1 MRKLVVLMG
10 LFYLIQTYT
19 NNPGISALPQS
30 LYLKETLGLSATTV
44 AQIGGV
50 ISIPWMIKPLWGI
63 IVDSFPVFG
72 FRTKSYLIICYS
84 LALVA
89 LLWLGSLGSYTG
101 FTLALGGVITSIC
114 IATSDVV
121 ADRLMVTKGKA
132 LNQTSTLQS
141 AQWTALCVGEALMF
155 YLGGLLAKLTNLSVA
170 FTISAFVPLVG
181 LLATLF
187 LLKEERVRKGFPSPI
202 TSVKISLSAL
212 WGAIKSRQLLAVVL
226 FIAFLKFSPSPPLLF
241 YFRDTLKFS
250 EDFVG
255 SLSAVGS
262 ISSAIGAII
271 FGIFA
276 SKFSRRN
283 LLNLIV
289 GLSVLSTLCFML
301 IYDPLSAV
309 LVQGLSSFFSMIAFI
324 GVLEISANSCPKG
337 AEGTSFALLASVS
350 NMTLSFGEIFGGW
363 LFDSKIP
370 FALLIFV
377 SAMFTALCWLLIP
390 LLKLDQ
396 DYSLNKE

>member
-1 MRKLVVLMG
+1 MRELVVLMG

-50 ISIPWMIKPLWGI
+50 ISIPWMIKPVWGI

-72 FRTKSYLIICYS
+72 FRTKSYLILCYS
-84 LALVA
+84 LALVV

-141 AQWTALCVGEALMF
+141 AQWTALCIGEALMF

-170 FTISAFVPLVG
+170 FTISAFVPLIG
-181 LLATLF
+181 LVATLF
-187 LLKEERVRKGFPSPI
+187 LLKEERVSRKSSSLI
-202 TSVKISLSAL
+202 ASIKISTSAL
-212 WGAIKSRQLLAVVL
+212 WEAIKSRQLVAVVL

-241 YFRDTLKFS
+241 YFRDTLNFS

-262 ISSAIGAII
+262 IASAIGAIA
-271 FGIFA
+271 FGIFS
-276 SKFSRRN
+276 SKVSRRT
-283 LLNLIV
+283 LLNSII
-289 GLSVLSTLCFML
+289 GLSVLSTLCF
-301 IYDPLSAV
+301 IFIFNPVSAV
-309 LVQGLSSFFSMIAFI
+309 LVQGISSFFSMIAFI
-324 GVLEISANSCPKG
+324 GVLEISARSCPEG

-350 NMTLSFGEIFGGW
+350 NLTLSFGEIFGGW
-363 LFDSKIP
+363 LYDFKIP
-370 FALLIFV
+370 FAILISI
-377 SAMFTALCWLLIP
+377 SAAFTALCWFLIP
-390 LLKLDQ
+390 LLKLDKS
-396 DYSLNKE
+396 YL

>member
-1 MRKLVVLMG
+1 MKKMLILMCF
-10 LFYLIQTYT
+10 FYLVQTYT
-19 NNPGISALPQS
+19 NNPGITALPQS
-30 LYLKETLGLSATTV
+30 LYLKETLGLSATTI
-44 AQIGGV
+44 AQIGVV

-84 LALVA
+84 LALVV
-89 LLWLGSLGSYTG
+89 LLWLGSLGSYTS

-121 ADRLMVTKGKA
+121 ADKLMVTKGKA
-132 LNQTSTLQS
+132 LNQTATLQS

-170 FTISAFVPLVG
+170 FTISAFVPLIG

-187 LLKEERVRKGFPSPI
+187 
-202 TSVKISLSAL
+202 TSAL
-212 WGAIKSRQLLAVVL
+212 WEAIKSRQLVAVVL

-241 YFRDTLKFS
+241 YFRDTLNFS

-262 ISSAIGAII
+262 IASAIGAVA
-271 FGIFA
+271 FGIFS
-276 SKFSRRN
+276 SKVSRRT
-283 LLNLIV
+283 LLNSII
-289 GLSVLSTLCFML
+289 GLSVLSTLCFMF
-301 IYDPLSAV
+301 IFNPVSAV
-309 LVQGLSSFFSMIAFI
+309 LVQGISSFFSMIAFI
-324 GVLEISANSCPKG
+324 GVLEISARSCPEG

-350 NMTLSFGEIFGGW
+350 NLTLSFGEIFGGW
-363 LFDSKIP
+363 LYDFKIP
-370 FALLIFV
+370 FTILISM
-377 SAMFTALCWLLIP
+377 SAAFTALCWVLIP
-390 LLKLDQ
+390 LLRLDNS
-396 DYSLNKE
+396 YL